1 MCRPFGAVK
10 DHAACPT
17 VSTVGYVVTS
27 LRDFEQHN
35 RRTSDINI
43 DRKFLLG
50 RLQTRISRAGFIIS
64 LPCARMRVSWA
75 NLWRRRLAGDFVR
88 HAPIENPPAR
98 RRRHEKPVLTNRIR
112 SFRSITLFV
121 LRDAG

>member
-1 MCRPFGAVK
+1 VRSQGQAPKGRHKANQMCRPFGAVN

-43 DRKFLLG
+43 DRKFLGG
-50 RLQTRISRAGFIIS
+50 RLLVHFEVDVLQLFIS
-64 LPCARMRVSWA
+64 L
-75 NLWRRRLAGDFVR
+75 NLQDHWITGV
-88 HAPIENPPAR
+88 E
-98 RRRHEKPVLTNRIR
+98 LTNCYPQLFDGVHGSRIQG
-112 SFRSITLFV
+112 TDDV
-121 LRDAG
+121 AGLQFGL